1 MKESLNELLF
11 KLYHEI
17 KNLDIA
23 LKRYPIQDRSRILLL
38 KIQLS
43 ELESG
48 LYEVTSDT
56 QIKSVLEA
64 FYLRIIEF
72 KVSEEMLVCKKDLF
86 NMVYFIDRSL
96 FAAEVYHA
104 LYHELPGI
112 VCPLKETNKIV
123 KELFLN
129 VADLKVGRAVMI
141 NGITHNLLTPFLDG
155 ADFWMAVNEDQQ
167 PASLVRIQDFLPL
180 SKESIR
186 FPVKNQTNRIIYPI
200 HLN

>member
-11 KLYHEI
+11 KLYDEI
-17 KNLDIA
+17 KALDSA
-23 LKRYPIQDRSRILLL
+23 LKRYPIQNRSRILLL

-48 LYEVTSDT
+48 LFEMTSDI

-64 FYLRIIEF
+64 FYLRIIEY
-72 KVSEEMLVCKKDLF
+72 KVSEELMVCKKDLF

-96 FAAEVYHA
+96 FATEVYHA

-112 VCPLKETNKIV
+112 VCPLKETGQIV
-123 KELFLN
+123 KELFLD
-129 VADLKVGRAVMI
+129 VADLKIGRVVMI
-141 NGITHNLLTPFLDG
+141 DGITHNLLTPFLDG
-155 ADFWMAVNEDQQ
+155 ADFWMAVNEEKQ
-167 PASLVRIQDFLPL
+167 PATLMRFQDFLPL
-180 SKESIR
+180 SKDNIQ
-186 FPVKNQTNRIIYPI
+186 FPVKSQINRIIYPI